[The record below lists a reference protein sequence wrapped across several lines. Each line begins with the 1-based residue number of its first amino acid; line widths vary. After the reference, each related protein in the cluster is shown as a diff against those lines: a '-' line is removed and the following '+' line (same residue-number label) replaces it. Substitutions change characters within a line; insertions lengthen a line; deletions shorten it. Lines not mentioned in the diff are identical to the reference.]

1 MYSEKLNRSY
11 SESDLYISQFDNLS
25 VSVSSPRDY
34 YKEQN
39 SGCSIIRRIYVEEIV
54 SPSRNLGDSTY
65 STFGNGK
72 KSCSYNEIGNLCS
85 PIYKETFCS
94 PMYKRRDIYKVDDIT
109 AEPMDVD
116 NSYTEERFPSMI
128 CPERVRS
135 RQSKNKSNN
144 QLLKSVNQTCKPE
157 LPFVNTTEDL
167 DTDETDTKTENSESL
182 PQLSQKI
189 RVIHITHTKKNN
201 NLYKSCVLFI
211 VLAVAFYFYLY
222 PNTIFVNSDIQI
234 DGVKRDLET
243 NIIGH
248 TKIVENFIR
257 LLQRRATWADKL
269 KVVSFVG
276 SQGVGKT
283 YFARLVQKHFHHN
296 LAHEIHA
303 SHLDYKVK
311 RREILDAINSCCL
324 NLIVIDDL
332 TNTDSIELFEFAY
345 SLPKDSFILL
355 IAIYNTH
362 YIDKSLNKVINYDDP
377 IKIRNSF
384 DNSGI
389 KGYELFVFEELTSDQ
404 IRDWVQKEL
413 TSKNISSPHSKEIM
427 ETVLEKH
434 DTKSGLKGLRSK
446 VLLELQKY
454 IN

>member
-1 MYSEKLNRSY
+1 
-11 SESDLYISQFDNLS
+11 
-25 VSVSSPRDY
+25 
-34 YKEQN
+34 
-39 SGCSIIRRIYVEEIV
+39 
-54 SPSRNLGDSTY
+54 
-65 STFGNGK
+65 
-72 KSCSYNEIGNLCS
+72 
-85 PIYKETFCS
+85 
-94 PMYKRRDIYKVDDIT
+94 
-109 AEPMDVD
+109 MDVD

-128 CPERVRS
+128 CQERVRC

-144 QLLKSVNQTCKPE
+144 QLKSESQPCKQEFPY
-157 LPFVNTTEDL
+157 VHTTEDL
-167 DTDETDTKTENSESL
+167 DTDETDTKTENHDSL
-182 PQLSQKI
+182 PQPTQRL
-189 RVIHITHTKKNN
+189 RVIHITQTKKSN
-201 NLYKSCVLFI
+201 NLYKSCMLFTI
-211 VLAVAFYFYLY
+211 LALAFYIYLY

-234 DGVKRDLET
+234 DNVRRDLET

-248 TKIVENFIR
+248 TKVVENFIR
-257 LLQRRATWADKL
+257 VLQRRATWADKL

-276 SQGVGKT
+276 SHGVGKT
-283 YFARLVQKHFHHN
+283 YFAKLVQKHFHSN

-311 RREILDAINSCCL
+311 RREILDAIDSCCL

-332 TNTDSIELFEFAY
+332 TNVDSIELFEFAY

-355 IAIYNTH
+355 IAIYNIH
-362 YIDKSLNKVINYDDP
+362 YIDESLNKVVNYDDI
-377 IKIRNSF
+377 IKIRDSY

-389 KGYELFVFEELTSDQ
+389 KGYELFVFQDLTSDQ

-413 TSKNISSPHSKEIM
+413 TLKNISLPQSKEIM
-427 ETVLEKH
+427 ETVLENH